1 MAIKTY
7 NKLVRDLIPDI
18 IENSGKQCR
27 TRILSDDE
35 YLEKLDAKLYEELE
49 EYHKDKN
56 IEELADLLELIRT
69 AAVARGYTLEDLES
83 VRAEKSKQRGGFKKK
98 ILLIDVSE

>member
-1 MAIKTY
+1 MVGKTY

-35 YLEKLDAKLYEELE
+35 YLEKRRALVKSYGIECKPSSKLIVEFI
-49 EYHKDKN
+49 KDK
-56 IEELADLLELIRT
+56 L
-69 AAVARGYTLEDLES
+69 
-83 VRAEKSKQRGGFKKK
+83 KSNGVIK
-98 ILLIDVSE
+98 